1 MTRVQTLHVSTVLA
15 TLLLITIG
23 AVVRTTESGLGCPDW
38 PLCHGQ
44 IIPPAEKT
52 AIIEWSHRTVASIV
66 GLLIVASTV
75 VALRAHRNDRLV
87 LWITLPVLP
96 LLAVQ
101 AWLGKVTVERELPA
115 EIVAIHLFTALVL
128 LALLALIA
136 AYSFI
141 GTDRARWGDE
151 DHDRL
156 LRVSILAV
164 VVTGVVLVI
173 GSYAVATN
181 AGYGCSSW
189 PGCSQAAI
197 PFLDGARLQHI
208 HWLHRITVVLGAAA
222 IALLAYFVLRE
233 MRDPDPLLRKAAHS
247 LIGLYAVQIVIGALN
262 PWTNFSEA
270 AQVAH
275 LAVGSAIWALLVV
288 TTFASQYRP
297 QTDLSRPER
306 RPRRGRTG
314 TPA

>member
-115 EIVAIHLFTALVL
+115 EIVAIHLSTALVL

-151 DHDRL
+151 DHDGL

-173 GSYAVATN
+173 GSYVVATN

-189 PGCSQAAI
+189 PGCSQATI

-262 PWTNFSEA
+262 PWTNFSA
-270 AQVAH
+270 TAQVAH

>member
-1 MTRVQTLHVSTVLA
+1 MTSVQTLHVSTVLA
-15 TLLLITIG
+15 TLLLITVG
-23 AVVRTTESGLGCPDW
+23 AIVRTTESGLGCPDW

-96 LLAVQ
+96 LLAIQ

-115 EIVAIHLFTALVL
+115 EIVAIHLSTALVL
-128 LALLALIA
+128 LALLALLA

-151 DHDRL
+151 DHDGL

-173 GSYAVATN
+173 GSYVVATN

-208 HWLHRITVVLGAAA
+208 HWLHRITVIFGAAA

>member
-262 PWTNFSEA
+262 PWTNFSA
-270 AQVAH
+270 TAQVAH

>member
-1 MTRVQTLHVSTVLA
+1 MTRVQTLHVTTVLA
-15 TLLLITIG
+15 TLLLITVG
-23 AVVRTTESGLGCPDW
+23 AIVRTTESGLGCPDW
-38 PLCHGQ
+38 PLCHGNL
-44 IIPPAEKT
+44 IPPAEKT
-52 AIIEWSHRTVASIV
+52 AIIEWSHRTIASIV

-101 AWLGKVTVERELPA
+101 AWLGKVTVERELPP
-115 EIVAIHLFTALVL
+115 EIVAIHLSTALVL

-141 GTDRARWGDE
+141 GTDRALWGDQ
-151 DHDRL
+151 DHDGL
-156 LRVSILAV
+156 LRVSVLAV

-173 GSYAVATN
+173 GSYVVGTN

-189 PGCSQAAI
+189 PGCTQATI
-197 PFLDGARLQHI
+197 PFIEGARLQHI
-208 HWLHRITVVLGAAA
+208 HWLHRITVVLGVAV
-222 IALLAYFVLRE
+222 IALLAYFVLSE

-247 LIGLYAVQIVIGALN
+247 LIGLYVVQIIIGALN
-262 PWTNFSEA
+262 PWTNFSTA

-288 TTFASQYRP
+288 TAFASQYRP
-297 QTDLSRPER
+297 ETDLSRPTH
-306 RPRRGRTG
+306 RPTRGRTG
-314 TPA
+314 TSA